1 VRRDERVLSAGLRT
15 ADGRL
20 MMEAGQHRLLW
31 RRDAEGNSSTQVTV
45 PLFKQGERWGSVEV
59 RFETIRTQSLLTG
72 LWERPVV
79 RLTLVVACAGFV
91 IYLLYMRRTLRY
103 LDPSAVIP
111 ARVQTA
117 LDVMMEGVM
126 LVDEQERVVLV
137 NAALAQQLGRSPSSL
152 MGMNA
157 STLGWKLPEGA
168 DPGQAPPWI
177 EAIREARTSTNVSMR
192 LQTDEGERI
201 FGVNGSPVLDGWGN
215 PTGAIATFDD
225 LTELEEKTRE
235 LERTLV
241 LLEKSQYEIRLQ
253 NEQLQVEASHDPLT
267 GIANRRAFM
276 EAVELAFEVAQ
287 EADRNCC
294 CIMVDIDHFKK
305 VNDTYGHATGD
316 DVIRRVAE
324 ALGTQVKP
332 GDCVSRYGGEEFCI
346 VLPDVNIT
354 AATQIAERI
363 RKKIEAPRFA
373 SIPVTVSLGVS
384 SIVFGA
390 TTANELIAQ
399 ADEALY
405 ASKEGGRNLVTRW
418 DRR

>member
-1 VRRDERVLSAGLRT
+1 
-15 ADGRL
+15 
-20 MMEAGQHRLLW
+20 M
-31 RRDAEGNSSTQVTV
+31 
-45 PLFKQGERWGSVEV
+45 K
-59 RFETIRTQSLLTG
+59 
-72 LWERPVV
+72 
-79 RLTLVVACAGFV
+79 
-91 IYLLYMRRTLRY
+91 RTLRY

-111 ARVQTA
+111 TRVQAA
-117 LDVMMEGVM
+117 LDVMVEGVM
-126 LVDEQERVVLV
+126 LVDDEERVVLV